1 MKSKLLYLSLLIGLS
16 FSCSDFLE
24 PKSENE
30 FVPTKVSSLEELLT
44 FETYRANF
52 GLYGLIPMFE
62 DDIAQNPKF
71 NSDEDY
77 LDMSSGA
84 IFAAY
89 TWQSNMYDEFDKEY
103 VGDYDIWTVA
113 YKAILG
119 TNAVLDYIDGVEGTE
134 REKNSVTAQACALR
148 AYYYFYL
155 VNCFGLPYNYDKNA
169 PGVPLK
175 LTAGVKNSS
184 MPRNTVGEVY
194 EQVLKDLLR
203 AEKLYLTMSIED
215 QWKPDYKVSLPFVQ
229 LLLSRVYLYMEEWQK
244 ASDYAGKVIEN
255 PAFRL
260 VTLDEFP
267 ANAEEYEIQEYYVMH
282 NYNCPEAIWVYSR
295 LGDVCKFINTT
306 QFTEYYELVGVMRTS
321 WDLFDSYSMMDKRG
335 AQYLV
340 QEYSGAWK
348 KPYGKFAIDDSYN
361 PTSGYGNSDYNARSF
376 RLSEAYLNQ
385 AEAEAM
391 LYKLEGAGEHKTKA
405 MDLLNTL
412 RRNRLPVGAEIGE
425 PSTPD
430 RLVEA
435 TRNERRRELCFEGHR
450 WFDLRRYGMP
460 EIKHVWYTDAT
471 NSVTYTLRE
480 KDPAYVLPIPT
491 DVLLLNKE
499 LVQNPLAP
507 ERND

>member
-1 MKSKLLYLSLLIGLS
+1 MRNIFYLSLLIWLLC
-16 FSCSDFLE
+16 SCSDFLE

-44 FETYRANF
+44 YETYASSF
-52 GLYGLIPMFE
+52 GLYGLIPMFD

-71 NSDEDY
+71 NSEMDY
-77 LDMSSGA
+77 LTMSSSVL
-84 IFAAY
+84 FAVY
-89 TWQSNMYDEFDKEY
+89 TWQPDMYDELDKGY
-103 VGDYDIWTVA
+103 VSNYEAWTVA
-113 YKAILG
+113 YEHILG
-119 TNAVLDYIDGVEGTE
+119 ANAVLDYVGGVEGTTE
-134 REKNSVTAQACALR
+134 EKNKLIAQACALR

-155 VNCFGLPYNYDKNA
+155 VNCYGLPYNYDKEA

-175 LTAGVKNSS
+175 LTSGVNDAS

-194 EQVLKDLLR
+194 DQVVKDLLQ
-203 AEKLYLTMSIED
+203 AEKLYMTLPEAD
-215 QWKPDYKVSLPFVQ
+215 RWKPDYRVSLPFVQ
-229 LLLSRVYLYMEEWQK
+229 LLLSRVYLYMEEWEK
-244 ASDYAGKVIEN
+244 SSGYAELVIQN
-255 PAFRL
+255 PSFRL

-267 ANAEEYEIQEYYVMH
+267 RDAEEYDIQEYYVMH
-282 NYNCPEAIWVYSR
+282 NYNCTEAIWVYGQ
-295 LGDVCKFINTT
+295 LGDICQFINEY
-306 QFTEYYELVGVMRTS
+306 QFTEYYELVGAMRAS
-321 WDLFDSYSMMDKRG
+321 QDLFSQYSMMDKRVN
-335 AQYLV
+335 QYLV

-361 PTSGYGNSDYNARSF
+361 PTSAYGNSECNARSF

-391 LYKLEGAGEHKTKA
+391 LYKLEGAEGHKTKA
-405 MDLLNTL
+405 MDRLNTL
-412 RRNRLPVGAEIGE
+412 RENRLPVGAELGE
-425 PSTPD
+425 PESAD
-430 RLVEA
+430 KLVETA
-435 TRNERRRELCFEGHR
+435 RRERRRELCFEGHR

-491 DVLLLNKE
+491 EVLLLNKE